1 MASSARIGARRG
13 HIAAVDVQQWPEVDP
28 DALSDKRRALYLKR
42 RQAVTMYLAGAS
54 DADLMRD
61 TGIALPTVHRLIT
74 RRCLAQHPDG
84 TLMGWRG
91 ALPFYRVEPYTR
103 ANAPRIKT
111 ATGRGSAGVMQWLF
125 ESPGGAALQ
134 ARFDKK
140 ILGRA
145 AKLASTK
152 RPKQELFQWFLKQ
165 LRDEGYEARGEW
177 PFNVARLGCVSIYR
191 YIDRV
196 LEANPRR
203 QQQLL
208 GGEEAERKAR
218 AGDGTRRPDLKVFQ
232 RVECDAHKIDAR
244 MVVLVP
250 SPHGGHEPRKIHRI
264 WVIVIIEVASRAV
277 LGYYLSLRWE
287 CSAEDVLRAVKS
299 ALTRWTRR
307 EIHWSKETYSD
318 SAALPSA
325 HHERYLGACWDEFSV
340 DGALAN
346 VCQRVERQLRD
357 VVGANILK
365 PQDPNS
371 FSHRR
376 SKDDRPFIESFF
388 KQLAGGGFHRLASTT
403 GSKPADKRGS
413 DPDKAAVDRQFQLEY
428 AEELL
433 DTLIANYNA
442 RPHSGLGWRS
452 PLTQL
457 DFLVDRSP
465 GRLRQA
471 DASEVRRMVGIR
483 KLCTV
488 KGGIRSGRRPHF
500 NFLNASYSAEWL
512 ALRADLIGKLL
523 WVQLEDEDDARFAS
537 VSTKQGE
544 FLGVVRAG
552 PPWHRSPHTL
562 YMRQSIRALA
572 QRRVLH
578 LSTQCDGVEE
588 LIRFA
593 EASKDKKLPPH
604 PAYLEARRVL
614 QRQAESASTP
624 LARTA
629 TTPALAA
636 SPAPMAGEQRESSAA
651 LPPSP
656 DVSSIRPSDGALPPR
671 RNAKTW

>member
-1 MASSARIGARRG
+1 MASSARIGSRRG
-13 HIAAVDVQQWPEVDP
+13 HVAAVDLEQWPEVDQ
-28 DALSDKRRALYLKR
+28 DALSDSRRSIYLKR
-42 RQAVTMYLAGAS
+42 RQAVTLYLAGAS
-54 DADLMRD
+54 DADLKRD
-61 TGIALPTVHRLIT
+61 TGIPLHMVHRLIT

-91 ALPFYRVEPYTR
+91 ALPFYRVGPYTR
-103 ANAPRIKT
+103 INAPVIKT
-111 ATGRGSAGVMQWLF
+111 ATGGGSAGAMKWLF
-125 ESPGGAALQ
+125 ESPGGAELQ

-140 ILGRA
+140 ILSRA

-165 LRDEGYEARGEW
+165 LREAGYEGRGEW

-196 LEANPRR
+196 LDENPRR
-203 QQQLL
+203 QRQLL
-208 GGEEAERKAR
+208 GGDEAERKAR

-232 RVECDAHKIDAR
+232 RVECDAHKLDAR

-264 WVIVIIEVASRAV
+264 WVVVIIEVATRAV
-277 LGYYLSLRWE
+277 LGYHLSLRWE

-299 ALTRWTRR
+299 ALSRWDRR
-307 EIHWSKETYSD
+307 EIHWSKETYVD

-325 HHERYLGACWDEFSV
+325 HDERYIGACWDEFSV
-340 DGALAN
+340 DGAVAN
-346 VCQRVERQLRD
+346 ICQRVERQLHE

-388 KQLAGGGFHRLASTT
+388 RQLAGGGFHRLATTT

-413 DPDKAAVDRQFQLEY
+413 DPEQAALDRHFQLEY

-457 DFLVDRSP
+457 DFLVDRNP

-471 DASEVRRMVGIR
+471 DPGEVRRMVGIR

-488 KGGIRSGRRPHF
+488 KGGIRTGRRPHF

-523 WVQLEDEDDARFAS
+523 WLQLEDEDDARLAS
-537 VSTKQGE
+537 VSTQQGE

-572 QRRVLH
+572 HRRVLH
-578 LSTQCDGVEE
+578 LSTQCDAVEE
-588 LIRFA
+588 LIRYA
-593 EASKDKKLPPH
+593 EGSQGKKLPAH

-614 QRQAESASTP
+614 QRQAEVISTRHASAAGLDAP
-624 LARTA
+624 VLAVNEQSDA
-629 TTPALAA
+629 NPPS
-636 SPAPMAGEQRESSAA
+636 SPASERAT
-651 LPPSP
+651 
-656 DVSSIRPSDGALPPR
+656 VRPSTSGLPPR